1 MIMREKSRRLSLLPD
16 LESLIVFMKRLL
28 SESQRFCV
36 FSVNFREI
44 LGNGQA
50 SASPKSDLYQMRTL
64 AESLA
69 EYAGIDG
76 TGCVI
81 GPWELLLIPDA
92 PLERSEKMV
101 VVPKIRE
108 FFQNPASLHAFGI
121 EDGASLRGD
130 IRVGVL
136 EAALN
141 CKLSLDYQ
149 VLRIFQDLNTTLNDG
164 GKGADKGYDTSYK
177 IEACIQEIIQRGLI
191 STRFQPIYSL
201 KTAELFGYECLS
213 FPTTSVPFL
222 SIIRLIE
229 AAKETS
235 QLTLLEGAM
244 RERAFFNASRQ
255 KIQKRLAVNI
265 DPEVVLAPSREIGLT
280 KALAQRYGLS
290 YDQLVVEVTE
300 NVRLPSLQGVLEA
313 IAHYKRQGFVVAID
327 DVGAGISLIPILV
340 HQTPDIIKIDR
351 GVIQDLGKSY
361 IKLRLVR
368 SLVDLAH
375 ALGVLVVAE
384 GIETFDELKEVYKL
398 GVDLGQGYFLGRPNE
413 SVAGFSESFTNI
425 HKLFSKVEVGKRPA
439 SGSVIE
445 ELKYFVEPIF
455 PNTKVRLVVQRFKE
469 KEDLVALPV
478 VNPTGSPVGLVV
490 REPLF
495 LKLSSEFGY
504 ALYCEKP
511 IERLMDPNPVI
522 VEATDSLERVS
533 RACLERPPFR
543 VYDPFLVTTS
553 GKYSGL
559 GTVHELFRKTSEL
572 QILFATYANPLTGL
586 PGNIP
591 IYDEINRRIQGRLGH
606 VVVYA
611 DLDNFK
617 AYNDRYGFTHG
628 DDVIKY
634 TAFTLKSAIDQA
646 EDGFLGHVGGDDFI
660 FILPLENSAKA
671 CMEVVERFDASIANF
686 YTEEDRSRGYIVSQD
701 REGHVREF
709 PLIAISLAG
718 VLLEPGVF
726 RGHLEVGEEAA
737 KLKKV
742 AKKNPAS
749 CFVASWKAEAL

>member
-1 MIMREKSRRLSLLPD
+1 MREKSKRLSLLAD

-28 SESQRFCV
+28 SDRKKFCV
-36 FSVNFREI
+36 FSVNFREV
-44 LGNGQA
+44 LGNGHAAA
-50 SASPKSDLYQMRTL
+50 STKVDLYQMRTL
-64 AESLA
+64 AELLA
-69 EYAGIDG
+69 EYAGMEG

-92 PLERSEKMV
+92 TLELSEKTGV
-101 VVPKIRE
+101 VLKIRE
-108 FFQNPASLHAFGI
+108 FFQKPTSLQVFAMEEDSPA
-121 EDGASLRGD
+121 RMCD

-149 VLRIFQDLNTTLNDG
+149 ILRIFQDLNTTLNDG

-177 IEACIQEIIQRGLI
+177 IESGIQEIIQGGLI
-191 STRFQPIYSL
+191 STRFQPIYSF

-222 SIIRLIE
+222 NIVQLIS

-235 QLTLLEGAM
+235 LLTSLEGVM

-255 KIQKRLAVNI
+255 KIHKRLAVNI

-280 KALAQRYGLS
+280 KALAQRYGIS
-290 YDQLVVEVTE
+290 YDQLVMEVTE
-300 NVRLPSLQGVLEA
+300 NVRLPTLKGVLEA
-313 IAHYKRQGFVVAID
+313 IVHYKRQGFVVAID
-327 DVGAGISLIPILV
+327 DVGAGVSLIPVLI
-340 HQTPDIIKIDR
+340 HQTPDIVKIDR
-351 GVIQDLGKSY
+351 GVIQDLGRSY
-361 IKLRLVR
+361 AKLRLVR

-375 ALGVLVVAE
+375 ALGILVVAE
-384 GIETFDELKEVYKL
+384 GIETFEELKEAYKL
-398 GVDLGQGYFLGRPNE
+398 GVDFGQGYFLGRPNE
-413 SVAGFSESFTNI
+413 SVEGFPESLPDI
-425 HKLFSKVEVGKRPA
+425 QKLFSQAVFDERSA
-439 SGSVIE
+439 SGSIVE
-445 ELKYFVEPIF
+445 GLKHFVEPIS
-455 PNTKVRLVVQRFKE
+455 PATRVREVVQRFKE
-469 KEDLVALPV
+469 AEELAALPV
-478 VNPTGSPVGLVV
+478 VNQMGSPVGLVV

-495 LKLSSEFGY
+495 LRLSSEFGY

-522 VEATDSLERVS
+522 VEGTDSLERVS

-543 VYDPFLVTTS
+543 AYDPFIVTVS

-591 IYDEINRRIQGRLGH
+591 IYDEINRRIQERLDH

-634 TAFTLKSAIDQA
+634 TAFTLKSVIDQV
-646 EDGFLGHVGGDDFI
+646 DNGFLGHVGGDDFI
-660 FILPLENSAKA
+660 FILTKAISEKA
-671 CMEVVERFDASIANF
+671 CKEIIERFDASIVNF
-686 YTEEDRSRGYIVSQD
+686 YSEEDRNRGYIVSHD
-701 REGHVREF
+701 REGQAREF
-709 PLIAISLAG
+709 PLIAISMAG
-718 VLLEPGVF
+718 VLLEPGLSH
-726 RGHLEVGEEAA
+726 GHLEVGEEAA
-737 KLKKV
+737 KLKKLS
-742 AKKNPAS
+742 KKNPAS
-749 CFVASWKAEAL
+749 CFVYSWKADAL